1 MDDVVTGRCLGN
13 SDHKKIE
20 FLILMEARRAIN
32 RTAGL
37 NFQDTFRDVDDRVP
51 WETLLKSKQIW
62 KVGHFIPQE

>member
-37 NFQDTFRDVDDRVP
+37 NFRRTHLGM
-51 WETLLKSKQIW
+51 WMTESLGK
-62 KVGHFIPQE
+62 HF